1 MTDII
6 YIDELK
12 IDLKRFAENRG
23 WTKFHSPKNIAMAI
37 AGEVGELLEILQWMT
52 EQESRMVKEDADLKQ
67 QISYELAD
75 ILLYAVQM
83 ADVLD
88 INLNKALYDKIQI
101 NDIKY
106 PRNKMKDSV

>member
-12 IDLKRFAENRG
+12 IELKKFAENRG

-52 EQESRMVKEDADLKQ
+52 EQESRMVKDDADLKQ

-75 ILLYAVQM
+75 ILLYAIQM

-106 PRNKMKDSV
+106 PCKK